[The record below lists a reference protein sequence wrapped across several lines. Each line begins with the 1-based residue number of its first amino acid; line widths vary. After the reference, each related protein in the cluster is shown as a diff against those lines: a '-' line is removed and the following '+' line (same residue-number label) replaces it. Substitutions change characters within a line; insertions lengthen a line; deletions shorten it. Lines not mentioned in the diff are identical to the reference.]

1 MSYKVQGLYSSTA
14 LVFNSEQFHV
24 SLKLC
29 GSSLE
34 LFFILTVIISIKTF
48 HGGDAGMIK
57 KRIIVGVLIIAVIL
71 SILMIY
77 RYSQYIFAW
86 QANQHI
92 NVNGIKL
99 MMTEN
104 KVRSLIGK
112 EEEYI
117 PGFGG
122 YGLEYQS
129 KGVFITFLD
138 DRDTDFYR
146 KVNKIKITN
155 SKYEI
160 FDVKVGDEFE
170 KALKVIRK
178 HGFTQQKDG
187 LPGYWKMNMYIV
199 LDRNYNEVKEITI
212 GIRDRVSSSRV
223 Y

>member
-1 MSYKVQGLYSSTA
+1 MVG
-14 LVFNSEQFHV
+14 
-24 SLKLC
+24 
-29 GSSLE
+29 
-34 LFFILTVIISIKTF
+34 I
-48 HGGDAGMIK
+48 AGMIK
-57 KRIIVGVLIIAVIL
+57 KRIIIISALIIAVL
-71 SILMIY
+71 LTILMIY
-77 RYSQYIFAW
+77 RYNQYILAW
-86 QANQHI
+86 QANQQI

-104 KVRSLIGK
+104 KVRSLIGE

-146 KVNKIKITN
+146 KVNKIEITN
-155 SKYEI
+155 SKDEI

-170 KALKVIRK
+170 KTIKVIHK
-178 HGFTQQKDG
+178 HGFTQQKEG
-187 LPGYWKMNMYIV
+187 FSGYWKMNMYIV
-199 LDRNYNEVKEITI
+199 LEKNNNKVQKITI